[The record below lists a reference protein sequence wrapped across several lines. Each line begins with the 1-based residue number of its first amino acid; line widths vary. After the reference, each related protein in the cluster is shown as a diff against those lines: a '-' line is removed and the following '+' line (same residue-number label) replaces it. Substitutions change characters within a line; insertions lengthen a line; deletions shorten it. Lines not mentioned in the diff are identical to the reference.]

1 MGPLTP
7 QHTIR
12 DLNDAFRRTLQGG
25 SLVFTCGVIA
35 LGEDAHLSIL
45 EALAAFDDFD
55 ADNDPHGE
63 HDFGELV
70 IEGQRLFFKFDYYD
84 LDLQAHSP
92 DPANPAVTKRV
103 LTIMLAEEY

>member
-84 LDLQAHSP
+84 LDCTEHDRARAGSP
-92 DPANPAVTKRV
+92 AP
-103 LTIMLAEEY
+103 LA

>member
-1 MGPLTP
+1 
-7 QHTIR
+7 
-12 DLNDAFRRTLQGG
+12 LQGG